1 MKKNKLIKRGQ
12 DMTVNGINNYIKI
25 MKENM
30 INMLNFFEEHEH
42 NENRKYK

>member
-1 MKKNKLIKRGQ
+1 
-12 DMTVNGINNYIKI
+12 MTVNGINNYIKI